1 MTTLRT
7 PDPPVSVPPKPA
19 RPARRGDRPGGHRRK
34 GQPEALAFLT
44 PWLLGAVALTI
55 GPMVVSLYLSFTDYD
70 MFTAPKW
77 VGFGNFARMFTD
89 DDRYLQSVRVTL
101 VYVLAAVPL
110 KLVTSL
116 LFAMLLNTRRG
127 ANGFYRA
134 AFYAPS
140 LLGASVAAALVW
152 RALFTGGGPV
162 NEVLAAFG
170 WHTPSW
176 IDDPGFSLWS
186 IVLLGVWQ
194 FGAPMVIFLAGLKQI
209 PAELHE
215 AASIDGAGAY
225 RRFRH
230 ITLPMLS
237 PVIFFNLVMEA
248 IHAFQAFTP
257 AFVIGG
263 GRGGPADADLFY
275 TLYLFEVGF
284 QDFRMGYASAM
295 AWVLLAVIAVVT
307 AIVFRTAKL
316 WVFYDDADSTGAKP

>member
-7 PDPPVSVPPKPA
+7 PGPPVAPPAPA
-19 RPARRGDRPGGHRRK
+19 ARGRRRDRPAGRRRK
-34 GQPEALAFLT
+34 SQPEAFAFLT
-44 PWLLGAVALTI
+44 PWLLGAVALTV

-70 MFTAPKW
+70 MFTSPKW
-77 VGFGNFARMFTD
+77 VGFGNFAHMFTG
-89 DDRYLQSVRVTL
+89 DDRYLQSVKVTL
-101 VYVLAAVPL
+101 IYVLVSVPL
-110 KLVTSL
+110 KLTVSL
-116 LFAMLLNTRRG
+116 LVAMLLNTRRG

-152 RALFTGGGPV
+152 RALFMGGGPV
-162 NEVLAAFG
+162 NEVLAFFG

-176 IDDPGFSLWS
+176 VDDPQFSLAS

-215 AASIDGAGAY
+215 AAAIDGAGAF

-257 AFVIGG
+257 AFVIGS

-295 AWVLLAVIAVVT
+295 AWVLLVVIAIVT

-316 WVFYDDADSTGAKP
+316 WVFYDDAEDKK

>member
-1 MTTLRT
+1 MTTFRA
-7 PDPPVSVPPKPA
+7 PDPVVAKVSVPF
-19 RPARRGDRPGGHRRK
+19 ARRSGRPGGRRRTSR
-34 GQPEALAFLT
+34 PEAFVFLT
-44 PWLLGAVALTI
+44 PWLLGAVALTV

-70 MFTAPKW
+70 MFTSPKW
-77 VGFGNFARMFTD
+77 VGIDNFVRMFTD
-89 DDRYLQSVRVTL
+89 DDRYLQSVKVTAI
-101 VYVLAAVPL
+101 YVLVSVPL
-110 KLVTSL
+110 KLIVSL
-116 LFAMLLNTRRG
+116 LVAMLLNSRRG

-162 NEVLAAFG
+162 NELLASLG

-176 IDDPGFSLWS
+176 IDDPKFSLAS

-209 PAELHE
+209 PPELLE
-215 AASIDGAGAY
+215 SASIDGAGAL
-225 RRFRH
+225 RRFWH

-284 QDFRMGYASAM
+284 QDFKMGYASAM
-295 AWVLLAVIAVVT
+295 AWVLLAVIAIVT
-307 AIVFRTAKL
+307 AIVFRTARL
-316 WVFYDDADSTGAKP
+316 WVFYEDAEAR

>member
-7 PDPPVSVPPKPA
+7 PGPPAAPP
-19 RPARRGDRPGGHRRK
+19 RPAAPGRRGDRRRANR
-34 GQPEALAFLT
+34 PEAFVFLT
-44 PWLLGAVALTI
+44 PWLLGAVALTV

-70 MFTAPKW
+70 MFTTPNW
-77 VGFGNFARMFTD
+77 IGFGNFEHMFTD
-89 DDRYLQSVRVTL
+89 DDRYLRSVEVTL
-101 VYVLAAVPL
+101 VYVLVSVPL
-110 KLVTSL
+110 KLTVSL
-116 LFAMLLNTRRG
+116 LVALLLNSRRG
-127 ANGFYRA
+127 GSGFYRA

-176 IDDPGFSLWS
+176 VDDPNFSLAS

-194 FGAPMVIFLAGLKQI
+194 FGAPMVIFLAGLKQV

-215 AASIDGAGAY
+215 AAAIDGAGPL

-230 ITLPMLS
+230 ITLPLLS

-295 AWVLLAVIAVVT
+295 AWVLLAVIAIVT

-316 WVFYDDADSTGAKP
+316 WVFYDDAEDRS

>member
-1 MTTLRT
+1 MTSLRT
-7 PDPPVSVPPKPA
+7 PAPP
-19 RPARRGDRPGGHRRK
+19 RPVAPGPRAPGRGYRREN
-34 GQPEALAFLT
+34 QPEAFAFLT
-44 PWLLGAVALTI
+44 PWLLGAVALTV

-70 MFTAPKW
+70 LFTTPHW
-77 VGFGNFARMFTD
+77 VGFGNFTHMFTD
-89 DDRYLQSVRVTL
+89 DDRYLRSVEVTL
-101 VYVLAAVPL
+101 IYVLVSVPVKLAV
-110 KLVTSL
+110 SL
-116 LFAMLLNTRRG
+116 GVALLLNTRRG
-127 ANGFYRA
+127 TNGFYRA

-162 NEVLAAFG
+162 NDVLARFG

-176 IDDPGFSLWS
+176 VDDPNFSLAS

-194 FGAPMVIFLAGLKQI
+194 FGAPMVIFLAGLKQV

-215 AASIDGAGAY
+215 AAAIDGAGAW

-295 AWVLLAVIAVVT
+295 AWVLLVVIAIVT

-316 WVFYDDADSTGAKP
+316 WVFYEDRP

>member
-1 MTTLRT
+1 MTVLRA
-7 PDPPVSVPPKPA
+7 PHPPVSAAPGHAPPSA
-19 RPARRGDRPGGHRRK
+19 RPRRRVRST
-34 GQPEALAFLT
+34 QPQAYVFLT
-44 PWLLGAVALTI
+44 PWLAGALALTV

-70 MFTAPKW
+70 MFTAPRW
-77 VGFGNFARMFTD
+77 VGFGNFARMFTE
-89 DDRYLQSVRVTL
+89 DDRYLQSVKVTL
-101 VYVLAAVPL
+101 VYVLVSVPL
-110 KLVTSL
+110 KLTVSL
-116 LFAMLLNTRRG
+116 LMAMVLNSRRG
-127 ANGFYRA
+127 SNGFYRA

-162 NEVLAAFG
+162 NEVLAGLG

-176 IDDPGFSLWS
+176 IDDPAFSLWS
-186 IVLLGVWQ
+186 IILLGVWQ

-215 AASIDGAGAY
+215 AASIDGAGPL
-225 RRFRH
+225 RRFWH

-295 AWVLLAVIAVVT
+295 AWVLLAVIAIVT

-316 WVFYDDADSTGAKP
+316 WVFYEDGRAET

>member
-1 MTTLRT
+1 MTTLST
-7 PDPPVSVPPKPA
+7 PAPPRPVEPGPRPPG
-19 RPARRGDRPGGHRRK
+19 RGYRRK
-34 GQPEALAFLT
+34 SQPEAFAFLT
-44 PWLLGAVALTI
+44 PWLLGAVALTV

-70 MFTAPKW
+70 MFTTPHW
-77 VGFGNFARMFTD
+77 VGFGNFTHMFTD
-89 DDRYLQSVRVTL
+89 DDRYLRSVEVTL
-101 VYVLAAVPL
+101 IYVLVSVPVKLAV
-110 KLVTSL
+110 SL
-116 LFAMLLNTRRG
+116 GVALLLNTRRG
-127 ANGFYRA
+127 TNGFYRA

-162 NEVLAAFG
+162 NEVLAGFG

-176 IDDPGFSLWS
+176 VDDPSFSLAS

-194 FGAPMVIFLAGLKQI
+194 FGAPMVIFLAGLKQV

-215 AASIDGAGAY
+215 AAAIDGAGAV

-295 AWVLLAVIAVVT
+295 AWVLLVVIAIVT

-316 WVFYDDADSTGAKP
+316 WVFYEDRP